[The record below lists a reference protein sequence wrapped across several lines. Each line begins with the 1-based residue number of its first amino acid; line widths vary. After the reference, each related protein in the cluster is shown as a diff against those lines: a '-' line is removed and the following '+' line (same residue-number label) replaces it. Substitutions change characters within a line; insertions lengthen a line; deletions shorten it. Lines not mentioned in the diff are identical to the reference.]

1 MVCCCCCDRVG
12 NTARCLGG
20 RCNVGPHWACNLAAW
35 ALILGIT
42 ACFNVFCG
50 IRLHYGVV
58 IVNCLS
64 GLVLVASF
72 ALTSFTDPGYL
83 PRQTPAQLERQK
95 AELESAPASF
105 QHMDAATG
113 VLSADPAPMLQYTAC
128 ARCNVMRGRGTQH
141 CYDCGLC
148 VQELDHRE
156 WRWGVKHCSGAQLL
170 PRSFT
175 PLNTPATS
183 PEWPLGTARALNSS
197 HSSPYTRHHTLLE

>member
-1 MVCCCCCDRVG
+1 MDESSSSSLDAATCMACCCCCERVG

-20 RCNVGPHWACNLAAW
+20 RCNIGPHWACNLVTW
-35 ALILGIT
+35 ALVLGIT
-42 ACFNVFCG
+42 VCFNVFCG

-58 IVNCLS
+58 IANCLS
-64 GLVLVASF
+64 ALVLVAALF
-72 ALTSFTDPGYL
+72 LTSFTDPGYL

-156 WRWGVKHCSGAQLL
+156 W
-170 PRSFT
+170 
-175 PLNTPATS
+175 
-183 PEWPLGTARALNSS
+183 PLGGQCRSASTL
-197 HSSPYTRHHTLLE
+197 SPPPNAPHPPPTL